1 MLTPREEIA
10 ELDALIAAH
19 LSNISHVR
27 NMLNNPDLAERLVAE
42 RRATIDKLL
51 AEIAEISSVQIYGDA
66 MIDRSKSRLAELRAK
81 RTIVANNAGIQK
93 LLEMAQQLN
102 NLKDDSESGG
112 LDIAAI
118 VAEIDN
124 EMDAEESDE

>member
-102 NLKDDSESGG
+102 ELKDDSESGG

>member
-10 ELDALIAAH
+10 ELDALIVAH
-19 LSNISHVR
+19 QSNISHVR

-51 AEIAEISSVQIYGDA
+51 AEIAEISSVQIYGDT
-66 MIDRSKSRLAELRAK
+66 MIARSKARLVTLRTK
-81 RTIVANNAGIQK
+81 RAIVVNNAGIQK

-102 NLKDDSESGG
+102 ELKDESGG
-112 LDIAAI
+112 DLDIAAI

>member
-102 NLKDDSESGG
+102 ELKDDSESGG

-118 VAEIDN
+118 VAEIDS